1 MWGRGSAYLGRSGQ
15 SMFDEREARVQLY
28 VDDPFVTFR
37 RSVARNRHNALVL
50 LLWWV
55 CLGPRIS
62 WGKSQLS
69 QCTTWIGAVIGCKIV
84 GEFTV
89 SIPAAYIDKL
99 RQETDVLLELASV
112 ELKRL
117 QRFAGSAN
125 WVAGIVP
132 VLRSFLSPFWAA
144 MGDNSGRGGR
154 ESGDDDHDVSGRE
167 STQCTA
173 GRVTSDVFGGTKK
186 DLVARSV
193 GCPYVGFVTHSLGY
207 VRSGSNRTVCSYAGT
222 FSVPVDGQLAFALP
236 QMRAHGVLAR
246 GSK

>member
-1 MWGRGSAYLGRSGQ
+1 M
-15 SMFDEREARVQLY
+15 QLY
-28 VDDPFVTFR
+28 VDDPIVTFR
-37 RSVARNRHNALVL
+37 ESVARNRHNALVL

-69 QCTTWIGAVIGCKIV
+69 QCTTWIGAVIDCKIE
-84 GEFTV
+84 GELTF

-99 RQETDVLLELASV
+99 RQETDALLELASV

-132 VLRSFLSPFWAA
+132 VLRSFLSP
-144 MGDNSGRGGR
+144 DT
-154 ESGDDDHDVSGRE
+154 ESGDDDHDVSGHE

-173 GRVTSDVFGGTKK
+173 GCHLTCSVGQE

-207 VRSGSNRTVCSYAGT
+207 VRSGSNRTVCSDAGT
-222 FSVPVDGQLAFALP
+222 FSVPVDGQFAFAIP
-236 QMRAHGVLAR
+236 QMRPMGFWRVARSGSPTEGVHF
-246 GSK
+246 GSVVR